1 MLKNK
6 KYTENTNNSESKTK
20 INNNLNKMSNINKI
34 LNNSNY
40 KILNYKNDLH
50 NLYKIILTY
59 CNQNNIVISNN
70 NLNISLIN
78 KYDYKLMDI
87 NNDFKF
93 VLLSQNPKKD
103 ATNIVNELYN
113 NYSKYVFLASYL
125 NNREIII
132 TIDNNKILQVNL
144 LFSNY
149 TILKE
154 ISGTDKFNFI
164 KYDFTFDNNEN
175 FNNLTFLPN
184 NIELLYLTHK
194 LYHPTYFLKYIKNTD
209 SINKDT
215 KVTKVTETPISGFN
229 IIDKYNYLI
238 NNLKSNI
245 EGGKIIKKRP
255 KINVKQL
262 ILSDFFNIITT
273 TVLNDL
279 KFILLDIHAI
289 TLLKLDRNE
298 TEHNLNFYN
307 TLNFITNNN
316 NTELNVGNVTKY
328 IMEIF
333 KDILKK
339 NKITYDKIAYT
350 VSTFYLHDDFRL
362 KKINIFIIVNDK
374 KISLIN
380 IFNSIDYELIP
391 IVKKYNKLLIPH
403 EIVIIRFLLINLLSL
418 QLYDKNYNINYYN
431 DFMSQIEICKNLD
444 IKHNTIYYT
453 GTFVDEKI
461 DKFKYGSELYRPWQ
475 YFIKNNKLLELE

>member
-1 MLKNK
+1 
-6 KYTENTNNSESKTK
+6 
-20 INNNLNKMSNINKI
+20 
-34 LNNSNY
+34 
-40 KILNYKNDLH
+40 
-50 NLYKIILTY
+50 
-59 CNQNNIVISNN
+59 
-70 NLNISLIN
+70 
-78 KYDYKLMDI
+78 
-87 NNDFKF
+87 
-93 VLLSQNPKKD
+93 
-103 ATNIVNELYN
+103 
-113 NYSKYVFLASYL
+113 
-125 NNREIII
+125 
-132 TIDNNKILQVNL
+132 
-144 LFSNY
+144 
-149 TILKE
+149 
-154 ISGTDKFNFI
+154 
-164 KYDFTFDNNEN
+164 
-175 FNNLTFLPN
+175 
-184 NIELLYLTHK
+184 LYLTHK
-194 LYHPTYFLKYIKNTD
+194 LYHPAYFLKYIKNAD
-209 SINKDT
+209 NINKEPI
-215 KVTKVTETPISGFN
+215 VNETPISGFN

-255 KINVKQL
+255 KINIKQL
-262 ILSDFFNIITT
+262 ILSEFFDIITT

-298 TEHNLNFYN
+298 KGHNLNFYN

-333 KDILKK
+333 KDIMKK

-403 EIVIIRFLLINLLSL
+403 ELVIIRFLLINLLSL

-431 DFMSQIEICKNLD
+431 DFISQIETCKNLD

-475 YFIKNNKLLELE
+475 YFIKNKKLLELE